1 VALRT
6 ALDGERVAR
15 TCQGRRGPRSSGPT
29 TEILP
34 TRLYGIRNRCALG
47 RRQMHSVR
55 QADPAPDVE
64 PIRATVRERHRQR
77 QRSERGTSSVDL
89 NGSRASL
96 NVESQRLP
104 PGYWCCCRPN
114 QSQARYTSSASITR
128 PEATARSTAILCH
141 VTISSF
147 TVTFTHTAISAHP
160 TSETMNVATLM
171 RINNLFTVYPPRK
184 ATAYLFGTLSAD
196 PDPEGSTRHVRF
208 RAVPEET
215 LEDVRRRILASLEEV
230 ESTRPARR
238 WRGVSSERIRRNHR
252 LALGV
257 VDLLDGIARE
267 LGSGRVRAFADE
279 DTPGGTPLVLQA
291 RNPDAAGLKVLVDWF
306 DDNVHL
312 YPAIEAGSRYS
323 EGAGSCP
330 SRSSRASRRT

>member
-1 VALRT
+1 
-6 ALDGERVAR
+6 
-15 TCQGRRGPRSSGPT
+15 
-29 TEILP
+29 
-34 TRLYGIRNRCALG
+34 
-47 RRQMHSVR
+47 
-55 QADPAPDVE
+55 
-64 PIRATVRERHRQR
+64 
-77 QRSERGTSSVDL
+77 VDL

-114 QSQARYTSSASITR
+114 HSQARYTSSASITR

-184 ATAYLFGTLSAD
+184 ATRLRIFGTLSAD

-215 LEDVRRRILASLEEV
+215 LEDVRRRILASLEKV

-238 WRGVSSERIRRNHR
+238 GRGASSERIRRNHR

-279 DTPGGTPLVLQA
+279 DTPGGTPLVLQP

-306 DDNVHL
+306 DDTVHL
-312 YPAIEAGSRYS
+312 YPGDRGRVEIFRGRRQLPESFLPHVATYVNAVVSGGFRATYSTKTPRWEAKLEFLIDGTWRRAGALMTRGVRSHKAITRQFEPY
-323 EGAGSCP
+323 
-330 SRSSRASRRT
+330 